1 MWINERHVKFCSKFM
16 LKKKRQKGKFRLR
29 LSGARR
35 HLSRCVNKLATF
47 SSWPA
52 RLFKTFFICVFK
64 PVLMMR
70 RWFSQH
76 WRLRTGRNYFCCF
89 VSPQKTT
96 VSCPR
101 RLSFIRMGW
110 QSQRRAQGRRQVP
123 CCQPH
128 TVRKHRMDLKWKP
141 IDLETYNFSY
151 ISQVYLSLRGFGRMR
166 EVLL

>member
-1 MWINERHVKFCSKFM
+1 M
-16 LKKKRQKGKFRLR
+16 
-29 LSGARR
+29 
-35 HLSRCVNKLATF
+35 
-47 SSWPA
+47 
-52 RLFKTFFICVFK
+52 
-64 PVLMMR
+64 LMMR

-166 EVLL
+166 EVLLYDLISFLSEYVGSVLVQIHQSHLKWTFYPHSSQAYPLKTSNPKEKKKGKKTPI